1 MKDGINFNRPALE
14 AATQAARRR
23 TLQVSL
29 GVGYLTLLGVLTIY
43 LTMHGLLVQRALLVA
58 RTGVGNVRGLESLSE
73 EALQVDPAFL
83 DLMDQISGSDKRWA
97 PRLARLAQLLPA
109 NAWIVKL
116 DAGTANV
123 PLGEAKRRRLT
134 FNISATTR
142 NEEDKILFPIHL
154 VETLQKDST
163 FAAGYTDIRF
173 SSTKVLSGSQAVVVN
188 FDVECR

>member
-1 MKDGINFNRPALE
+1 MKNGINFNRPALE
-14 AATQAARRR
+14 ASRQAARRR
-23 TLQVSL
+23 TIQVSL
-29 GVGYLTLLGVLTIY
+29 GVAYLALLAFVTAY
-43 LTMHGLLVQRALLVA
+43 LAMHGFLVQRALLVA
-58 RTGVGNVRGLESLSE
+58 RTGVGNVRGLEGPSA
-73 EALQVDPAFL
+73 EAMQVDPAFL
-83 DLMDQISGSDKRWA
+83 DFMDQVSGADQRWA
-97 PRLARLAQLLPA
+97 PKLTRLAKLLPA

-142 NEEDKILFPIHL
+142 SEEDKILFPIRL
-154 VETLQKDST
+154 VETLQRDST
-163 FAAGYTDIRF
+163 FAAGYGDIHF